1 MRFKTSLFVPAAFLS
16 FVVLG
21 AGLAAFFV
29 NYIGSSTKVPAG
41 LICIGIGL
49 ALGLFAQMNTLK
61 EEPFFGI
68 PAERC
73 TWIRGRCVS
82 DGARTKSDLVALYL
96 KMSETGDKN
105 GVRVTASGT
114 IRIFIRTDRVPY
126 WGEEIL
132 AAGSPSIDEET
143 GEVLFFGNMEGQGP
157 AKFSS
162 AIMRWRAAAIRGFKK
177 KIDSM
182 GKNTSGF
189 FKALFLGVKD
199 DLGLQERDRFQKA
212 GCMHI
217 LALSGMHLAVLSGF
231 LYFLIKPLAGKRLSF
246 WFVAFCIGVYIFI
259 TGARSSLLRAGI
271 MFTIYGAG
279 LFFGKRG
286 DIRSV
291 FLLSFLILLAVS
303 PLAVWSLSFQLSFLA
318 LAGILYLGTGIMRGT
333 RRFLPPFVGGPIS
346 ASIGAQC
353 ATAPLLAL
361 LFGAVY
367 PGGIVT
373 SIVLTPVVTLF
384 LLTGIIYLIT
394 PVDALRRVLLYPM
407 EKLYDSIMWTAS
419 KGAKVPGIET
429 AGSWE
434 ITATWVVCSL
444 VCAVIIIP
452 HAVKKTRRSHRLTTT
467 AFLK

>member
-1 MRFKTSLFVPAAFLS
+1 MPAW
-16 FVVLG
+16 
-21 AGLAAFFV
+21 
-29 NYIGSSTKVPAG
+29 

-49 ALGLFAQMNTLK
+49 ALGLCPHMNSLR
-61 EEPFFGI
+61 EQPFFGI
-68 PAERC
+68 PMERV
-73 TWIRGRCVS
+73 TWIKGRCVS
-82 DGARTKSDLVALYL
+82 DGARVKGDLTALRL

-114 IRIFIRTDRVPY
+114 IRIFLRTDRAPY
-126 WGEEIL
+126 WGEEIV
-132 AAGSPSIDEET
+132 ATGSPTIAEET
-143 GEVLFFGNMEGQGP
+143 GAVLFFGSMDGQKP

-162 AIMRWRAAAIRGFKK
+162 AIMRWRAAALRGFEKR
-177 KIDSM
+177 IDSM
-182 GKNTSGF
+182 GKDTGGF

-199 DLGLQERDRFQKA
+199 DLGLRERDRFQKA

-217 LALSGMHLAVLSGF
+217 LALSGMHLAVISGF

-279 LFFGKRG
+279 LFFGKKG

-291 FLLSFLILLAVS
+291 FLLSFLILLVVA

-318 LAGILYLGTGIMRGT
+318 LAGILYLGTRIMHGT
-333 RRFLPPFVGGPIS
+333 RRFLPRFLGGPLS

-373 SIVLTPVVTLF
+373 SLILAPIVSLF

-394 PVDALRRVLLYPM
+394 PVAALHSVLLYPL
-407 EKLYDSIMWTAS
+407 EKLYDSIIWTAAT
-419 KGAKVPGIET
+419 GARVPGIET
-429 AGSWE
+429 AESWK

-452 HAVKKTRRSHRLTTT
+452 HAVKKTRRWYRLTTT
-467 AFLK
+467 AYLK